1 MPSTLWLAWRNLRRH
16 PLRNAL
22 TVGALAIALFCFAF
36 LRAFLGGLLSPA
48 EAPATARRLWVRSAV
63 SLKQPLPVGI
73 ESRIGATPGVEL
85 EGKVA
90 WFGGRWKDPKYFF
103 ANFAVDADKLDKIFV
118 EHGYPADALRDYRAL
133 KNGAIIGPGLTRDPY
148 NWKVGDAIT
157 LTHTI
162 YPADAELKIV
172 GVYQPKAGSDAKV
185 RYVPMAADPW
195 IFRPTGAPTS
205 PRLLFVGSAY
215 ADRAWLLD
223 RCAEVLPVSMHGQGH
238 DLRGVARGLG
248 RELLRRGRVTPPLQ
262 AARMLRRAAARTPLH
277 VSDEEYVRLAA
288 THGVSVGFSEVVQE
302 RTGRLLR
309 KVRLREYEATMA
321 GLCHLAWPLPELQRG
336 FDGGRELLFYEG
348 EEQITDLLRQIKGG
362 AIDFRAVGRAAR
374 ARAERDHTWTV
385 RLRAAL
391 CG

>member
-1 MPSTLWLAWRNLRRH
+1 MARDLAGARVVLLYGPGNVAIDCAGGLWRGIERGLLDLGAEVATLNLSYFKAAIRGGDAPYPDDS
-16 PLRNAL
+16 PLVRGMIDFLHAQWPGQKIDLCFGLFHDVYLTAGLQAAL
-22 TVGALAIALFCFAF
+22 RERCAKVVNYPLNLLDQPHRFVESLRFCDETFCSEEDALAPA
-36 LRAFLGGLLSPA
+36 RA
-48 EAPATARRLWVRSAV
+48 V
-63 SLKQPLPVGI
+63 
-73 ESRIGATPGVEL
+73 
-85 EGKVA
+85 
-90 WFGGRWKDPKYFF
+90 
-103 ANFAVDADKLDKIFV
+103 
-118 EHGYPADALRDYRAL
+118 
-133 KNGAIIGPGLTRDPY
+133 
-148 NWKVGDAIT
+148 
-157 LTHTI
+157 
-162 YPADAELKIV
+162 
-172 GVYQPKAGSDAKV
+172 AGSDAKV

-195 IFRPTGAPTS
+195 IFRPTGEAPS

-223 RCAEVLPVSMHGQGH
+223 RCAEVLPVSMYGQGH
-238 DLRGVARGLG
+238 DLRGIARGLG
-248 RELLRRGRVTPPLQ
+248 RELLRRGRLTPPVQ

-336 FDGGRELLFYEG
+336 FEGGKELLFYES
-348 EEQITDLLRQIKGG
+348 EEQITDLLAQIKGG